1 MTPFIFK
8 KIVAKQRISKQIEQI
23 STLAIRETKLKW
35 IIITINLMV
44 IVIMGLV
51 YKSPIRA
58 VQKTKDTIGLP
69 ISKAE
74 NKPDN
79 LENKS

>member
-1 MTPFIFK
+1 M
-8 KIVAKQRISKQIEQI
+8 
-23 STLAIRETKLKW
+23 
-35 IIITINLMV
+35 IITINLMV

-51 YKSPIRA
+51 YKSPIKA